1 MRDRW
6 YIFFIFFK
14 HHSSIKNMAERCN
27 FLLHLRIFLYK
38 IVLVFISGI
47 IRREGEYH
55 SALFWVSAPTTGALF
70 CLLPFILSFCCSQ
83 QLCCYNATRASNA
96 RAQLTLGCRSTS
108 YCRLLGKYHIC
119 MKGRRPSSACN

>member
-55 SALFWVSAPTTGALF
+55 SALFWVSAPAGALF
-70 CLLPFILSFCCSQ
+70 VFVDIHPIVFVVLSS
-83 QLCCYNATRASNA
+83 
-96 RAQLTLGCRSTS
+96 
-108 YCRLLGKYHIC
+108 
-119 MKGRRPSSACN
+119 